1 LADQFSTSAFILTPA
16 FIVER
21 ISAVVQTGVE
31 LTARRTQA
39 AYDFWAIAPSLRE
52 PKEVLALQAAYWRRA
67 LEDYTAVMSEAVS
80 PTSPAQSA
88 PMADAHRE
96 TPRAA

>member
-1 LADQFSTSAFILTPA
+1 LADQFPTPAFIITPA

-21 ISAVVQTGVE
+21 ISAVVRTGLE

-39 AYDFWAIAPSLRE
+39 AQDFWSIAPSLRE
-52 PKEVLALQAAYWRRA
+52 PKDLLALQADYWRRA
-67 LEDYTAVMSEAVS
+67 LDDYTAVMSEAVS
-80 PTSPAQSA
+80 RTSPAQSA
-88 PMADAHRE
+88 PTVDAHRE